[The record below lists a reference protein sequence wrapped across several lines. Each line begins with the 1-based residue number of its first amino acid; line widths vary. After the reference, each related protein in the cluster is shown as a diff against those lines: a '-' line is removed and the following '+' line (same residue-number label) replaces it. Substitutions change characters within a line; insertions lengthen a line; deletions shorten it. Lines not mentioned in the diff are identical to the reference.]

1 MMPSDTELENIAKAL
16 YHAADCIQYYIRV
29 SAFHDCNDCG
39 MKACQY
45 RPKPGQTTRIN
56 CPLWTGKEGG

>member
-1 MMPSDTELENIAKAL
+1 MIPSDKELENIANAL
-16 YHAADCIQYYIRV
+16 FLASECIKYYIRV
-29 SAFHDCNDCG
+29 SACHDCNDCG

-56 CPLWTGKEGG
+56 CPLWIRKEN